1 MTKSKKDIIDTDDNL
16 NQKVLLSAEERKSI
30 LRKRAEQM
38 GAEIEDNHMGVEWF
52 PVIQF
57 VLSDETYA
65 IESRFVREIYPLTEF
80 TLIPG
85 TPSFVLG
92 VINIRGEIIS
102 VINLKKFFNLSE
114 KGLGELNKV
123 IILENSHMEFGI
135 LADVVV
141 GNFRIATSDI
151 QSVDNQ
157 KLAIGTQYLKGIT
170 KDHLIL
176 LDAEKMLT
184 DPKMMINQE
193 EI

>member
-1 MTKSKKDIIDTDDNL
+1 MIERNGEPNAKL
-16 NQKVLLSAEERKSI
+16 LLSPEERQSI

-38 GAEIEDNHMGVEWF
+38 GAEIEESQLGVEWIS
-52 PVIQF
+52 VIQF
-57 VLSDETYA
+57 NLSEEAYA
-65 IESRFVREIYPLTEF
+65 IENRFVREIYPLTEF
-80 TLIPG
+80 TMIPG
-85 TPSFVLG
+85 APSFVVG

-114 KGLGELNKV
+114 RGLGELNKV
-123 IILENSHMEFGI
+123 IILENQHMEFGI

-141 GNFRIATSDI
+141 GNFKIPSGEI
-151 QSVDNQ
+151 QSAENQ
-157 KLAIGTQYLKGIT
+157 DLAIGTQYLKGIT

-184 DPKMMINQE
+184 DPEMIVNQE